1 MAEKIQFF
9 PLDATYKVIDG
20 KAIINLYGRTPDGK
34 QITILDGNFEPYFYV
49 IPKDSLNIS
58 EKLEKIRIK
67 NENEVS
73 YVTKTEVTIK
83 KYLGNEILSIK
94 VYTNLPS
101 SVPLI
106 REIIK
111 EWDIISSIHEY
122 DIPFV
127 RRYLIDKNIT
137 PLVLHQVTGEFVN
150 QKSRVDVFRADNI
163 EQISGDT
170 LHNPKILAFD
180 IETYSPFD
188 LAIDAEKN
196 PIIMLSF
203 YGENFKKVFV
213 WKKFK
218 TDIDYIEFVGS
229 EAELIEKFRETID
242 KFKPDILTGYFSDG
256 FDLPYI
262 KTRADKYKIKL
273 DIGFDYSEIRVKS
286 ARETTVAINGITHLD
301 IFKFIKKV
309 MVATLETYSYD
320 LNAVASE
327 LLDEK
332 KHDVSLAELTDI
344 WDNNQENLEKYCEY
358 NLHDSFLTYNLALKM
373 MPTLIELV
381 KIVGIPIYDVNRM
394 GFSQLV
400 EWYIMK
406 QAPQF
411 NEIAPNKP
419 HHDDVQKRR
428 LNTYQGAFVYEPKPG
443 LYKDIVVFDFRSLYP
458 TILSSHNI
466 GLDAI
471 NCACCRDT
479 AKITPGNET
488 DRYWFCHKKKG
499 FIPILIEDLI
509 TRRIRIKEIIKEE
522 DDKKFVFLD
531 ARQNSLKL
539 LANSFYGYLGFFGAR
554 WYSIECARSITAW
567 GRFHINKVIEKAQK
581 QGFFVLYGD
590 SLPYDRHVF
599 VKFDNEDI
607 NLIKIGELY
616 DKYRNKSGI
625 ATLSLDK
632 NGKVA
637 FKQIKRVI
645 RHSCKGK
652 LLKMITKYGST
663 IVTPQHSVY
672 SFDYKTGKIC
682 LVDAKKLQIGDKL
695 ISLTNPQIDAT
706 YAKGYVFDMAELN
719 FGDYSK
725 ELLLYSD
732 SLFFSAV
739 KGDCP
744 YCKKRALL
752 SSHVH
757 QKHPERRQALNK
769 KSLFSLVGG
778 KNAKTRKI
786 PRYWTFDEDL
796 AWLLGYYCAEGSVL
810 DVSAKSGRKCLLSF
824 GSQDKIVI
832 ETVKSILDAKTGTST
847 VIIEDF
853 DKRIN
858 KKLYYYR
865 VQCMPIVALFQYG
878 FNCGKGSEFKKVPWF
893 IFTADD
899 TLRAAFVK
907 GYLDGDGNPKK
918 DSRYATHFVRFST
931 KSKELAI
938 GMDFLLKT
946 LKHHNNLQGN
956 EIKHVAWQYR
966 NDKPKIQTLRL
977 QSAKESFGNFCLA
990 EIRSIEEVNNE
1001 KYVYD
1006 LEVDEVH
1013 NFVDAEGMILVHNTD
1028 SVFLTLDGK
1037 PKTEAER
1044 FAQSINSELPG
1055 LMELEYEGF
1064 YPAGIFVSAKVG
1076 PYGAKKKY
1084 ALISEQGTLKIK
1096 GFETVR
1102 RNWSLIAKDVQEKVL
1117 DIILREKDTQ
1127 KALDYVKNVVNDLKN
1142 KRIPIEKV
1150 IIHTQLQKDI
1160 LDYANKGPHVAVAQ
1174 RLKNKGRNIGPGSI
1188 IKYVV
1193 TQGSDIIRNRSK
1205 LPEEIKE
1212 NEYDA
1217 DYYINNQVIPS
1228 VERIFNVLGYK
1239 KEDLIETK
1247 EQTKLEG
1254 FF

>member
-1 MAEKIQFF
+1 MAENIQFF
-9 PLDATYKVIDG
+9 PLDANYRVDDG
-20 KAIINLYGRTPDGK
+20 KAVIHLYGRTSDGR
-34 QITILDGNFEPYFYV
+34 QISVLDSNFEPYFYF
-49 IPKDSLNIS
+49 IPKDGINIS
-58 EKLEKIRIK
+58 EKLEKIRL
-67 NENEVS
+67 ENAGDVAF
-73 YVTKTEVTIK
+73 VTKTEAVIK
-83 KYLGNEILSIK
+83 KFLGKGVFAIK
-94 VYTNLPS
+94 VYANLPS
-101 SVPLI
+101 SVPVIRDVI
-106 REIIK
+106 REWEII
-111 EWDIISSIHEY
+111 ESLHEY

-127 RRYLIDKNIT
+127 RRYLIDKNII
-137 PLVLHQVTGEFVN
+137 PLVLHQATGEFAS
-150 QKSRVDVFRADNI
+150 QKSRIDVFKADRI
-163 EQISGDT
+163 EQISTDT
-170 LHNPKILAFD
+170 LHNPKVLAFD
-180 IETYSPFD
+180 IETYSHFD

-213 WKKFK
+213 WKRFK
-218 TDIDYIEFVGS
+218 TDIGHIEFVDS
-229 EAELIEKFRETID
+229 ESELIEKFKETID
-242 KFKPDILTGYFSDG
+242 NYKPDILTGYFSDG

-262 KTRADKYKIKL
+262 KTRADKHKIKL
-273 DIGFDYSEIRVKS
+273 DIGLDYSELKVKNT
-286 ARETTVAINGITHLD
+286 RETTAAINGITHLD
-301 IFKFIKKV
+301 IFKFIKKI
-309 MVATLETYSYD
+309 MGGNLETYSYD

-332 KHDVSLAELTDI
+332 KHDVSLAELPHA
-344 WDNNQENLEKYCEY
+344 WDNENENLEKFCEY
-358 NLHDSFLTYNLALKM
+358 CLNDSVLTYNLAVKM
-373 MPTLIELV
+373 LPTIIEMV
-381 KIVGIPIYDVNRM
+381 KIVGMPVYDVNRM

-419 HHDDVQKRR
+419 DNDDVQQRR
-428 LNTYQGAFVYEPKPG
+428 LSTYQGAFVYEPKPG
-443 LYKDIVVFDFRSLYP
+443 FYKDIAVFDFRSLYP

-466 GLDAI
+466 GTDTI
-471 NCACCRDT
+471 NCSCCEGT
-479 AKITPGNET
+479 AKVTPGDEGEKH
-488 DRYWFCHKKKG
+488 WFCAKRKG
-499 FIPILIEDLI
+499 FIPTLIEELI
-509 TRRIRIKEIIKEE
+509 TRRMRIKEIIKESNE
-522 DDKKFVFLD
+522 EKFAFLD

-539 LANSFYGYLGFFGAR
+539 LANSFYGYLGFFAAR
-554 WYSIECARSITAW
+554 WYSIGCARSITAW
-567 GRFHINKVIEKAQK
+567 GRFYIHKVIDKAQK
-581 QGFFVLYGD
+581 EGFLVLYSD

-599 VKFDNEDI
+599 VRLDNEDI
-607 NLIKIGELY
+607 NLIKVGELY
-616 DKYRNKSGI
+616 DKYRNKSGM

-645 RHSCKGK
+645 RHSYKGK

-682 LVDAKKLQIGDKL
+682 LVDAKKLQKGDKL
-695 ISLTNPQIDAT
+695 ISLTNPQIGTT

-732 SLFFSAV
+732 SLFFPAV
-739 KGDCP
+739 KGNCP

-786 PRYWTFDEDL
+786 PRYWAFDEDL
-796 AWLLGYYCAEGSVL
+796 AWLLGYYCAEGSVS
-810 DVSAKSGRKCLLSF
+810 DVSTKSGRKCLLSF
-824 GSQDKIVI
+824 GSQDKNVI

-847 VIIEDF
+847 AIIEDF

-858 KKLYYYR
+858 KKMHYYR

-878 FNCGKGSEFKKVPWF
+878 FNCGKSSEFKKVPWF

-899 TLRAAFVK
+899 ALRAAFIK
-907 GYLDGDGNPKK
+907 GYLDGDGNAKK

-938 GMDFLLKT
+938 GMEFLLKT
-946 LKHHNNLQGN
+946 LKHHNNFQGN

-990 EIRSIEEVNNE
+990 EIRSIEEINNE

-1037 PKTEAER
+1037 SEDEAR
-1044 FAQSINSELPG
+1044 LFADSINSELPG

-1064 YPAGIFVSAKVG
+1064 YPSGIFVSAKLG
-1076 PYGAKKKY
+1076 PFGAKKKY
-1084 ALISEQGTLKIK
+1084 ALMSREGTLKIK

-1102 RNWSLIAKDVQEKVL
+1102 RNWSLIAKEVQEKVL
-1117 DIILREKDTQ
+1117 EIILRENDTK
-1127 KALDYVKNVVNDLKN
+1127 KALEYAKSVISDL
-1142 KRIPIEKV
+1142 REKKVPVEMV
-1150 IIHTQLQKDI
+1150 IIRTQLQKEI

-1174 RLKNKGRNIGPGSI
+1174 MLKNKGRTIGPGSI

-1205 LPEEIKE
+1205 LPEDVKE
-1212 NEYDA
+1212 GEYDA
-1217 DYYINNQVIPS
+1217 DYYIHNQVVPA
-1228 VERIFNVLGYK
+1228 L
-1239 KEDLIETK
+1239 
-1247 EQTKLEG
+1247 
-1254 FF
+1254 